1 MPRGR
6 EVSTSSTRENLDWLQ
21 LGIRISYA
29 VQGLFNLQSDVVEVF
44 ENGTELFRR
53 TVRANSPGQGR
64 VEAVVASRDP
74 KAVGRYWIYMCD
86 RGRNVAQVEYEV
98 TP

>member
-29 VQGLFNLQSDVVEVF
+29 DQGLFNLQSDVVEVF
-44 ENGTELFRR
+44 ENGTELSRLS
-53 TVRANSPGQGR
+53 VRANSPGQGR
-64 VEAVVASRDP
+64 TEAVVASRDP
-74 KAVGRYWIYMCD
+74 KAVGRYWIYMYD

-98 TP
+98 MP